1 TAPKFSTLLGHEPSN
16 GDDDD
21 KKTAAKEPDAPVK
34 HAWCA
39 EHNVPEEQCVICH
52 PQLAAK
58 TATAAELK
66 PVAVAFDPSAL
77 ATHDPRGCKLLT
89 ARIRFVSEEALRKSG
104 LRVEAVREQPLAGM
118 VMASASLDY
127 DPDRVAKLGPR
138 AAGVVTHVLKDLGE
152 RFKAGEVLAI
162 VDAPEVGKAKAE

>member
-1 TAPKFSTLLGHEPSN
+1 RLLGLLPTVLVGAALCGVFYWGHTTHWTAPKFSTLLGHEPSN

-89 ARIRFVSEEALRKSG
+89 ARIRFVSEEALR
-104 LRVEAVREQPLAGM
+104 
-118 VMASASLDY
+118 
-127 DPDRVAKLGPR
+127 
-138 AAGVVTHVLKDLGE
+138 
-152 RFKAGEVLAI
+152 
-162 VDAPEVGKAKAE
+162 